1 MKKLLSITLTTLL
14 VLFASQAFGQ
24 TSADVEVSADVLG
37 ALTLTPTNV
46 VFGEIQVDQESTIA
60 ANENDSNNNSNV
72 GASFQVGALQIEADE
87 TDVMVKINQMA
98 VLNTDQGSEEIQFT
112 PSIYND
118 NSNLNLEAVDDE
130 AQVTVTNGNI
140 TLDIGGSLPAIS
152 SPGTYSTE
160 FGEDLIIEVQYL

>member
-60 ANENDSNNNSNV
+60 ANENDGANTNV
-72 GASFQVGALQIEADE
+72 GSSFQVGALQIEGDD
-87 TDVMVKINQMA
+87 TDVIVRIAQMA
-98 VLNTDQGSEEIQFT
+98 TLSRENESDNILFT
-112 PSIYND
+112 PSIWNGSTD
-118 NSNLNLEAVDDE
+118 LELDAAGEEATVDTGGD
-130 AQVTVTNGNI
+130 V